1 MLVAIDA
8 LTKKVAAEPLKD
20 RLASTTAAGMKKVF
34 QALGV
39 PANVYSDDG
48 SEFKREFK
56 ELMDFWD
63 IEKQVTRGHAYFAER
78 IIRTIKE
85 AMLRRIAAGAWHLML
100 ADVLSQINGR
110 TTQVAPNLAYSDP
123 EMAEIALRN
132 IGRRAKHKVTR
143 PEIKVGDMVRIRV
156 KPIESRGSYRVNEIA
171 WSEKVYRVVSA
182 ESGEM
187 GAGRKRWCTGI
198 SEKSPKTQL
207 PNRGEVQSRQRRL
220 QRGPRPPP
228 PF

>member
-1 MLVAIDA
+1 MLLAIDA

-34 QALGV
+34 QAMGV

-48 SEFKREFK
+48 SKFKREFE

-63 IEKQVTRGHAYFAER
+63 IEKQVTMGHAYFAER

-85 AMLRRIAAGAWHLML
+85 AVLRRIAAGAGRRGRHLML

-110 TTQVAPNLAYSDP
+110 KHATTQVAPNLAHSDP

-143 PEIKVGDMVRIRV
+143 P
-156 KPIESRGSYRVNEIA
+156 
-171 WSEKVYRVVSA
+171 
-182 ESGEM
+182 
-187 GAGRKRWCTGI
+187 
-198 SEKSPKTQL
+198 
-207 PNRGEVQSRQRRL
+207 
-220 QRGPRPPP
+220 GPRTTCLRRTALSVGIAGTLGQWYLRCRAERP
-228 PF
+228 